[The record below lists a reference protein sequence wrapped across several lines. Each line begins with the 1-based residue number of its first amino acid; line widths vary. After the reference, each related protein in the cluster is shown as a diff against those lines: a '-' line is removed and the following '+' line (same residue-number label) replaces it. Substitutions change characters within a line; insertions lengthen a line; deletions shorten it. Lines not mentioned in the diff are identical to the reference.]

1 MNEHPHRARRLV
13 ARGTL
18 TVALVLA
25 LSGALFAANAKFA
38 HAQGGGRDP
47 EDLAGLTKVETDR
60 VTRLSKQVDGLSQ
73 QVAQLTDRENVA
85 NGDLIGSPG
94 AGYVV
99 EGGAVPVTGPGVTVR
114 LDDAPQ
120 DAPLR
125 DDVSPDVLVVHQQ
138 DIQGVMNALWAGGA
152 EAMALE
158 DQRVISTSAFRC
170 VGNVLRLEGRLYS
183 PPYEVRAIGDPTR
196 LRAALDASPAVQAYL
211 RDADEVG
218 LGWSVTN
225 ASSPLELP
233 AYSGATDLT
242 AATVPPGTPVL
253 PGLDAAGA
261 EAKLAPASGSPSAS
275 PTPTSSDALPTR
287 GTHR

>member
-1 MNEHPHRARRLV
+1 VNEHPHRARRVV

-60 VTRLSKQVDGLSQ
+60 VTRLSKQVDSLSQ
-73 QVAQLTDRENVA
+73 QVAQLTDQENQS
-85 NGDLIGSPG
+85 NGDRIGSPG

-125 DDVSPDVLVVHQQ
+125 DVVSPDVLVVHQQ

-152 EAMALE
+152 EAMSLE

-183 PPYEVRAIGDPTR
+183 PPYEVRAIGDPAK
-196 LRAALDASPAVQAYL
+196 LRAALDASPAVQAYV

-225 ASSPLELP
+225 ASSPLQLP
-233 AYSGATDLT
+233 AYSGATDLDQ
-242 AATVPPGTPVL
+242 ATVPPGTAVL

-261 EAKLAPASGSPSAS
+261 SAQKRS
-275 PTPTSSDALPTR
+275 MSTPGQSAPTPTPSPTR
-287 GTHR
+287 GAGR